1 MKITGN
7 SSSGY
12 NISLTTNELRIV
24 YSDKKFFNKFI
35 DTFKALKEIAI
46 VFETSQGNPDNTL
59 ISILEENPK

>member
-24 YSDKKFFNKFI
+24 YSNKKFFDKFI
-35 DTFKALKEIAI
+35 DTFKALMEIAI
-46 VFETSQGNPDNTL
+46 AFETSRCNP
-59 ISILEENPK
+59 SIL